1 MTKLNLE
8 ATSREQ
14 EIVKTYLEENASE
27 TLAEK
32 INNGTPV
39 EKDGKHLINRKTLDG
54 FMRYACDEARKLV
67 AKGASSA
74 CVEDKVVFGWAIH
87 YFEEDSIEGTLY
99 NADGTKYNPVRT
111 PASKPTTTVKAVA
124 KPQPAPQMTLFDFME
139 KEDGETAGMNVENTV
154 ENTVE
159 NEPENEEEDELPSAE
174 EIDEILAEI
183 DGEDGALKYPENID
197 METGEILPAKA
208 EKSES
213 SVSPYEPEALRIL
226 QGIFGDEM
234 VLR

>member
-14 EIVKTYLEENASE
+14 EIVKAYLEENASE

-39 EKDGKHLINRKTLDG
+39 EKDGKQLINRKTLDG
-54 FMRYACDEARKLV
+54 FMRYAYDEARKLV

-99 NADGTKYNPVRT
+99 NADGTKYKPVRT
-111 PASKPTTTVKAVA
+111 PANKPTTTVKAVA

-139 KEDGETAGMNVENTV
+139 KEDGETTETNVETAD
-154 ENTVE
+154 E

-183 DGEDGALKYPENID
+183 DGEDRARKYPKNID
-197 METGEILPAKA
+197 LETGEILTAKE

-213 SVSPYEPEALRIL
+213 SFSPYEPEALRIL
-226 QGIFGDEM
+226 QEFFGDEM

>member
-27 TLAEK
+27 TLAER

-39 EKDGKHLINRKTLDG
+39 EKDGKQLINRKTLDG
-54 FMRYACDEARKLV
+54 FMRYACDEAKKLA
-67 AKGASSA
+67 AKGTSSA

-87 YFEEDSIEGTLY
+87 YFEEDGIEGTLY
-99 NADGTKYNPVRT
+99 NADGTEYKPVRA

-124 KPQPAPQMTLFDFME
+124 KPQLAPQMTLFDFME
-139 KEDGETAGMNVENTV
+139 KEDGETTETDV

-159 NEPENEEEDELPSAE
+159 NEEEDDLPSAE

-183 DGEDGALKYPENID
+183 DSEDGARKYPENVD
-197 METGEILPAKA
+197 METGEILPENA
-208 EKSES
+208 EKSEPS
-213 SVSPYEPEALRIL
+213 YSPYEPEALRIL
-226 QGIFGDEM
+226 QEIFGDEM

>member
-39 EKDGKHLINRKTLDG
+39 EKDGKQLINRKTLDG
-54 FMRYACDEARKLV
+54 FMRYACDEARKLA

-74 CVEDKVVFGWAIH
+74 CVEDMVVFGWAIH

-99 NADGTKYNPVRT
+99 NADGTEYKPVRT
-111 PASKPTTTVKAVA
+111 PASTPTTTAKAVA
-124 KPQPAPQMTLFDFME
+124 KPQPAPQITLFDFME
-139 KEDGETAGMNVENTV
+139 KEDGETTETDV

-159 NEPENEEEDELPSAE
+159 NEEEDDLPSAE

-183 DGEDGALKYPENID
+183 DGEDGALKYPENVD

-208 EKSES
+208 EKFET

-226 QGIFGDEM
+226 QEIFGDEM

>member
-8 ATSREQ
+8 ATSREH
-14 EIVKTYLEENASE
+14 EIVKAYLEDNASE

-39 EKDGKHLINRKTLDG
+39 EKDGKQLINRKTLDG
-54 FMRYACDEARKLV
+54 FMRYACDEARKLA

-99 NADGTKYNPVRT
+99 NADGTEYKPVRT
-111 PASKPTTTVKAVA
+111 TASKSATTVKAVA

-139 KEDGETAGMNVENTV
+139 QEDGETTETDVKK
-154 ENTVE
+154 TVE
-159 NEPENEEEDELPSAE
+159 NEPENEEEDDLPSAE

-183 DGEDGALKYPENID
+183 DSEDRAREHPKNID
-197 METGEILPAKA
+197 LETGEILTAKE
-208 EKSES
+208 EKSEP
-213 SVSPYEPEALRIL
+213 SVSPYESEALRIL

>member
-1 MTKLNLE
+1 MTKLNLK

-14 EIVKTYLEENASE
+14 EIVKAYLEENASE

-32 INNGTPV
+32 INNGTPI
-39 EKDGKHLINRKTLDG
+39 EKDGKHFINRKTLDG
-54 FMRYACDEARKLV
+54 FMRYACDEARKLA

-99 NADGTKYNPVRT
+99 NADGTEYKPICT
-111 PASKPTTTVKAVA
+111 TASKPTTTLKTVA

-139 KEDGETAGMNVENTV
+139 KEDGETTETDVKNTV
-154 ENTVE
+154 ENA
-159 NEPENEEEDELPSAE
+159 PENMEEDDLPSAE

-183 DGEDGALKYPENID
+183 DGEDGALKHPENID
-197 METGEILPAKA
+197 METGEILSAKE

>member
-14 EIVKTYLEENASE
+14 EIVKAYLEENASE

-39 EKDGKHLINRKTLDG
+39 EKDGKHFINRKTLDG
-54 FMRYACDEARKLV
+54 FMRYACDEARKLA

-139 KEDGETAGMNVENTV
+139 KEDGEMTETDVV
-154 ENTVE
+154 NTVE
-159 NEPENEEEDELPSAE
+159 NEEEDDLPSAE

-183 DGEDGALKYPENID
+183 DGENGARKHPENVD

>member
-8 ATSREQ
+8 TTSREQ
-14 EIVKTYLEENASE
+14 EIVKAYLEDNASE

-32 INNGTPV
+32 INNGTPI

-54 FMRYACDEARKLV
+54 FMRYACDEARKLA

-87 YFEEDSIEGTLY
+87 YFEEDGIEDTLY
-99 NADGTKYNPVRT
+99 NADGTEYKPVRT
-111 PASKPTTTVKAVA
+111 PASKPTTTVKAIA

-139 KEDGETAGMNVENTV
+139 KEDGETTGTN
-154 ENTVE
+154 VE
-159 NEPENEEEDELPSAE
+159 NEPESEEEDELPSAE

-183 DGEDGALKYPENID
+183 DGEDGARKYPENVD
-197 METGEILPAKA
+197 MERGEILTAKA
-208 EKSES
+208 EKSEP
-213 SVSPYEPEALRIL
+213 SVSPYEPEVLCIL
-226 QGIFGDEM
+226 QEIFGDEM

>member
-32 INNGTPV
+32 INSGTPV
-39 EKDGKHLINRKTLDG
+39 EKGGKQLINRKTLDG
-54 FMRYACDEARKLV
+54 FMRYACSEARKLA
-67 AKGASSA
+67 AKQASSA

-99 NADGTKYNPVRT
+99 NADGTKYKPVCT
-111 PASKPTTTVKAVA
+111 PASTPTTTVKAVA

-139 KEDGETAGMNVENTV
+139 KEDGETAGTNVENTG
-154 ENTVE
+154 
-159 NEPENEEEDELPSAE
+159 ENEEEDNLPSAD
-174 EIDEILAEI
+174 EINEILAEI
-183 DGEDGALKYPENID
+183 DGEDEAREHPENVD
-197 METGEILPAKA
+197 LETGEILPAKA
-208 EKSES
+208 EKSEP
-213 SVSPYEPEALRIL
+213 SVFPYEPEALRIL
-226 QGIFGDEM
+226 QEIFGDEM

>member
-14 EIVKTYLEENASE
+14 EIVKAYLEENASE

-39 EKDGKHLINRKTLDG
+39 EKDGKRLINRKTLDG
-54 FMRYACDEARKLV
+54 FMRYACDEARKLA

-99 NADGTKYNPVRT
+99 NADGTEYKPVRT

-124 KPQPAPQMTLFDFME
+124 KPQPEPQMTLFDFME
-139 KEDGETAGMNVENTV
+139 KEDGETTGTN
-154 ENTVE
+154 VE
-159 NEPENEEEDELPSAE
+159 NEPKSEEEDDLPSAD

-183 DGEDGALKYPENID
+183 DGEDGARERPENID
-197 METGEILPAKA
+197 METGEILSAKE
-208 EKSES
+208 EKSEP
-213 SVSPYEPEALRIL
+213 SVSPYEPEALHIL
-226 QGIFGDEM
+226 QDIFGDEM

>member
-27 TLAEK
+27 TLAER

-39 EKDGKHLINRKTLDG
+39 KKDGKQLINRKTLDG
-54 FMRYACDEARKLV
+54 FMRYACDEARKLA

-74 CVEDKVVFGWAIH
+74 CVEDKIVFGWAIH
-87 YFEEDSIEGTLY
+87 YFEEDGIEGTLY
-99 NADGTKYNPVRT
+99 NADGTEYKPVRT
-111 PASKPTTTVKAVA
+111 PASKLTTTVKAVA

-139 KEDGETAGMNVENTV
+139 KEDGETTETDVENTG
-154 ENTVE
+154 E
-159 NEPENEEEDELPSAE
+159 NEPENEEEDDLPSAE

-183 DGEDGALKYPENID
+183 DGEDGARKHPENID
-197 METGEILPAKA
+197 MGTGEILPAKA
-208 EKSES
+208 EKSEP

>member
-32 INNGTPV
+32 INSGTPV
-39 EKDGKHLINRKTLDG
+39 EKDGKQLINRKTLDG
-54 FMRYACDEARKLV
+54 FMRYACEEARKLA

-87 YFEEDSIEGTLY
+87 YFEEDNIEGTLY
-99 NADGTKYNPVRT
+99 NADGTEYKPVRT
-111 PASKPTTTVKAVA
+111 SASKPTTTVKAVA
-124 KPQPAPQMTLFDFME
+124 KPQPAPQMTLFDFMG
-139 KEDGETAGMNVENTV
+139 KEDGETTETDVKNTA
-154 ENTVE
+154 E
-159 NEPENEEEDELPSAE
+159 NEPENEEEDDLPSAE

-183 DGEDGALKYPENID
+183 DGEDGARKYPEIID
-197 METGEILPAKA
+197 METGEILPENA
-208 EKSES
+208 EKSEPS
-213 SVSPYEPEALRIL
+213 YSPYEPEALRIL
-226 QGIFGDEM
+226 QEIFGDEM

>member
-14 EIVKTYLEENASE
+14 EIVKAYLEENASE

-39 EKDGKHLINRKTLDG
+39 EKDGKQLINRKTLDG
-54 FMRYACDEARKLV
+54 FMRYACDEARKLA

-74 CVEDKVVFGWAIH
+74 CIEDKVVFGWAIH
-87 YFEEDSIEGTLY
+87 YFEEDGIEGTLY
-99 NADGTKYNPVRT
+99 NADGTEYKSVRA

-139 KEDGETAGMNVENTV
+139 KEDGETTETDVV
-154 ENTVE
+154 NTVE
-159 NEPENEEEDELPSAE
+159 NEPENVEEDDLPSAE
-174 EIDEILAEI
+174 EID
-183 DGEDGALKYPENID
+183 GEDEARERPENID

-226 QGIFGDEM
+226 QEIFGDEM

>member
-14 EIVKTYLEENASE
+14 KIVKAYLEENASE

-32 INNGTPV
+32 INNGTPI

-54 FMRYACDEARKLV
+54 FMRYAYDKARKLA
-67 AKGASSA
+67 AKRASSA

-99 NADGTKYNPVRT
+99 NADGTEYKPVRT
-111 PASKPTTTVKAVA
+111 SASKPTTTVKAVA
-124 KPQPAPQMTLFDFME
+124 KPQPAPQLTLFDFME
-139 KEDGETAGMNVENTV
+139 KEAGETTETDVK
-154 ENTVE
+154 NTVE
-159 NEPENEEEDELPSAE
+159 NEPENEEEDDLPSAE

-183 DGEDGALKYPENID
+183 DGEDGARRYPENID
-197 METGEILPAKA
+197 TETGEILSAKA
-208 EKSES
+208 EKSEL
-213 SVSPYEPEALRIL
+213 SVSPYEPEAFHIL
-226 QGIFGDEM
+226 QEIFGDEM

>member
-39 EKDGKHLINRKTLDG
+39 EKDGKQLINRKTLDG
-54 FMRYACDEARKLV
+54 FMRYACDEARKLA

-74 CVEDKVVFGWAIH
+74 CVEDMVVFGWAIH
-87 YFEEDSIEGTLY
+87 YFEEDGIEGTLY
-99 NADGTKYNPVRT
+99 NADGTEYKPVRT

-124 KPQPAPQMTLFDFME
+124 KPQPAPQMTLFDFMPE
-139 KEDGETAGMNVENTV
+139 SGTETVPDGDGNSDGNTI
-154 ENTVE
+154 ES
-159 NEPENEEEDELPSAE
+159 EEENDLPTAQ

-183 DGEDGALKYPENID
+183 DGEDGARERPENVD
-197 METGEILPAKA
+197 METGEILPANA
-208 EKSES
+208 EKSEPS
-213 SVSPYEPEALRIL
+213 DSPYEPEALRIL

>member
-39 EKDGKHLINRKTLDG
+39 EKDGKYLINRKTLDG
-54 FMRYACDEARKLV
+54 FMRYACDEARKLA

-74 CVEDKVVFGWAIH
+74 CIEDKVVFGWAIH
-87 YFEEDSIEGTLY
+87 YFEEDGIEGTLY
-99 NADGTKYNPVRT
+99 NADGTEYKPVRAA
-111 PASKPTTTVKAVA
+111 ASKPTTTVKAVA

-139 KEDGETAGMNVENTV
+139 KEDVETTETDVESGN
-154 ENTVE
+154 
-159 NEPENEEEDELPSAE
+159 
-174 EIDEILAEI
+174 
-183 DGEDGALKYPENID
+183 GA
-197 METGEILPAKA
+197 
-208 EKSES
+208 
-213 SVSPYEPEALRIL
+213 
-226 QGIFGDEM
+226 
-234 VLR
+234 

>member
-14 EIVKTYLEENASE
+14 EIVKAYLEENASE
-27 TLAEK
+27 ALAEK
-32 INNGTPV
+32 INKGTPV

-54 FMRYACDEARKLV
+54 FMRYACDEARKLA

-99 NADGTKYNPVRT
+99 NADGTEYKPVRT
-111 PASKPTTTVKAVA
+111 HANKPTTTVKAVA

-139 KEDGETAGMNVENTV
+139 KEDGETTETDIKNA
-154 ENTVE
+154 VE
-159 NEPENEEEDELPSAE
+159 NEPENVEEDDLPSAE

-183 DGEDGALKYPENID
+183 DSKNGTRRYPENVD

-213 SVSPYEPEALRIL
+213 SVSPYEPEALLIL
-226 QGIFGDEM
+226 QEIFSDEM

>member
-8 ATSREQ
+8 ATSREH
-14 EIVKTYLEENASE
+14 EIVKVYLEDNASE

-39 EKDGKHLINRKTLDG
+39 EKDGKQLINRKTLDG
-54 FMRYACDEARKLV
+54 FMRYACDEARKLA

-74 CVEDKVVFGWAIH
+74 CVEDKTVFDWAIH

-139 KEDGETAGMNVENTV
+139 KEDGETTETDVV
-154 ENTVE
+154 NTVE

-183 DGEDGALKYPENID
+183 DGGDRARKCPENID
-197 METGEILPAKA
+197 LETGGILTAKE
-208 EKSES
+208 EKSEPF
-213 SVSPYEPEALRIL
+213 VSPYAPEALRIL
-226 QGIFGDEM
+226 QEIFGDEM

>member
-14 EIVKTYLEENASE
+14 EIVKAYLEENASE

-32 INNGTPV
+32 INNGTPI
-39 EKDGKHLINRKTLDG
+39 EKDGKHLIYRKTLDG
-54 FMRYACDEARKLV
+54 FMRYACAEARKLA

-99 NADGTKYNPVRT
+99 NADGTEYKPVRT
-111 PASKPTTTVKAVA
+111 PASKPTATVKAVT
-124 KPQPAPQMTLFDFME
+124 KPQPAPQLFDFMG
-139 KEDGETAGMNVENTV
+139 KEDGKTAGTNV

-159 NEPENEEEDELPSAE
+159 NEPENEEEDDIPSAE

-183 DGEDGALKYPENID
+183 DGKDGARKYPENID
-197 METGEILPAKA
+197 METGEILSAEE

-213 SVSPYEPEALRIL
+213 SVSPYEPESLRIL
-226 QGIFGDEM
+226 QEIFGDEM

>member
-1 MTKLNLE
+1 MKKLNLE

-54 FMRYACDEARKLV
+54 FMRYACDEARKLA

-99 NADGTKYNPVRT
+99 NADGTEHKPVRT

-124 KPQPAPQMTLFDFME
+124 KPQPVPQMTLFDFMG
-139 KEDGETAGMNVENTV
+139 KEDGETGETDV

-183 DGEDGALKYPENID
+183 DGEGGALKCPENID
-197 METGEILPAKA
+197 LETGEILTAKE
-208 EKSES
+208 EKSEP

>member
-39 EKDGKHLINRKTLDG
+39 EKDGKQLINRKTLDG
-54 FMRYACDEARKLV
+54 FMRYACDEARKLA

-99 NADGTKYNPVRT
+99 NADGTEYKPVRT

-124 KPQPAPQMTLFDFME
+124 KPQPVPQMTLFDFME
-139 KEDGETAGMNVENTV
+139 KEDVETTETDV

-159 NEPENEEEDELPSAE
+159 NEEEDDLPSAE

-183 DGEDGALKYPENID
+183 DGEDGARKYPEIID

-226 QGIFGDEM
+226 QEIFGDEM

>member
-14 EIVKTYLEENASE
+14 EIVKAYLEENASE

-39 EKDGKHLINRKTLDG
+39 EKDGKHFINRKTLDG
-54 FMRYACDEARKLV
+54 FMRYACDEARKLA

-139 KEDGETAGMNVENTV
+139 KEDGEMTETDVV
-154 ENTVE
+154 NTVE
-159 NEPENEEEDELPSAE
+159 NEEEDDLPSAE

-183 DGEDGALKYPENID
+183 DGENGARKHPENVD

-226 QGIFGDEM
+226 QEVFGDEM

>member
-39 EKDGKHLINRKTLDG
+39 EKDGKQLINRKTLDG
-54 FMRYACDEARKLV
+54 FMRYACDEARKLA

-74 CVEDKVVFGWAIH
+74 CVEDMVVFGWAIH

-99 NADGTKYNPVRT
+99 NADGTEYKPVRT
-111 PASKPTTTVKAVA
+111 PASTPTTTVKAVA

-139 KEDGETAGMNVENTV
+139 KEDGETGETDVK
-154 ENTVE
+154 NTVE
-159 NEPENEEEDELPSAE
+159 NEEEDDLPSAE
-174 EIDEILAEI
+174 EIDQILAEI
-183 DGEDGALKYPENID
+183 DGDDGARRYPENVD

-208 EKSES
+208 EKSEP

-226 QGIFGDEM
+226 QEIFGDEM

>member
-32 INNGTPV
+32 INNGTPI

-54 FMRYACDEARKLV
+54 FMRYACDEARKLA

-99 NADGTKYNPVRT
+99 NADGTEYKPFRT
-111 PASKPTTTVKAVA
+111 TANKPTTTLNTVA

-139 KEDGETAGMNVENTV
+139 KEDGETTGTN
-154 ENTVE
+154 VE
-159 NEPENEEEDELPSAE
+159 NEPESEEEDELPSAE

-183 DGEDGALKYPENID
+183 DGEDGARKYPENVD

-208 EKSES
+208 EKSEPS
-213 SVSPYEPEALRIL
+213 DYPYEPEALRIL
-226 QGIFGDEM
+226 QEIFGDEM

>member
-14 EIVKTYLEENASE
+14 EIVKAYLEENASE

-54 FMRYACDEARKLV
+54 FMRYACDEARKLA

-99 NADGTKYNPVRT
+99 NADGTEYKPFRT
-111 PASKPTTTVKAVA
+111 PASKPTTTVKAFA
-124 KPQPAPQMTLFDFME
+124 KPQPTPQMTLFDFME
-139 KEDGETAGMNVENTV
+139 KEDGETAGMNI

-159 NEPENEEEDELPSAE
+159 NEPENEEEDDLPSAE

-183 DGEDGALKYPENID
+183 DGEDRARIYPESVD
-197 METGEILPAKA
+197 MGTGEILPAKA
-208 EKSES
+208 EKSEP

>member
-14 EIVKTYLEENASE
+14 EIVKAYLEENASE

-39 EKDGKHLINRKTLDG
+39 EKDGKRLINRKTLDG
-54 FMRYACDEARKLV
+54 FMRYACDEARKLA

-74 CVEDKVVFGWAIH
+74 CVEDMVVFGWAIH

-99 NADGTKYNPVRT
+99 NADGTEYKPVRT
-111 PASKPTTTVKAVA
+111 SASKPTTTVKAVA

-139 KEDGETAGMNVENTV
+139 KEDGETTETDVK
-154 ENTVE
+154 NTVE
-159 NEPENEEEDELPSAE
+159 NEEEDDLPSAE

-183 DGEDGALKYPENID
+183 DGEDGAWKYPENVD

-208 EKSES
+208 EKSET

-226 QGIFGDEM
+226 QDIFGDEM

>member
-39 EKDGKHLINRKTLDG
+39 EKDGKQLINRKTLDG
-54 FMRYACDEARKLV
+54 FMRYACDEARKLA

-74 CVEDKVVFGWAIH
+74 CVEDMVVFGWAIH
-87 YFEEDSIEGTLY
+87 YFKEDSIEGTLY
-99 NADGTKYNPVRT
+99 NADGTEYKPVRT

-139 KEDGETAGMNVENTV
+139 KEDGETTGTN
-154 ENTVE
+154 VE
-159 NEPENEEEDELPSAE
+159 NEPESEEEDELPSAE

-183 DGEDGALKYPENID
+183 DGEDGARKYPENVG
-197 METGEILPAKA
+197 METGEILPANA
-208 EKSES
+208 EKSEPS
-213 SVSPYEPEALRIL
+213 DYPYEPEALRIL
-226 QGIFGDEM
+226 QEIFGDEM

>member
-14 EIVKTYLEENASE
+14 EIVKAYLEDNASE

-39 EKDGKHLINRKTLDG
+39 EKDGKQLINRKTLDG
-54 FMRYACDEARKLV
+54 FMRYACDEARKLA

-87 YFEEDSIEGTLY
+87 YFEEDGIEGTLH
-99 NADGTKYNPVRT
+99 NADGTEYKPVRT
-111 PASKPTTTVKAVA
+111 PTSKPTTTVKAVA
-124 KPQPAPQMTLFDFME
+124 KPQPAPQMMLFDFME
-139 KEDGETAGMNVENTV
+139 KEDGETAGTNV

-159 NEPENEEEDELPSAE
+159 NEPENEEEDDLPSAE

-183 DGEDGALKYPENID
+183 DSEDGARRYPENVD
-197 METGEILPAKA
+197 METSEILPLNA
-208 EKSES
+208 EKSEPSDS
-213 SVSPYEPEALRIL
+213 SYEPEALRIL
-226 QGIFGDEM
+226 QEIFGDEM

>member
-14 EIVKTYLEENASE
+14 EIVKAYLEENASE

-32 INNGTPV
+32 INNGTPI

-54 FMRYACDEARKLV
+54 FMRYACDEARKLA

-87 YFEEDSIEGTLY
+87 YFKEDSIEGTLY
-99 NADGTKYNPVRT
+99 NADGTEYKPVRT

-139 KEDGETAGMNVENTV
+139 KEDGETTETDVK
-154 ENTVE
+154 NTVE
-159 NEPENEEEDELPSAE
+159 NEPENEEEDDLPSAE

-183 DGEDGALKYPENID
+183 DSEDGLGNTPKTSIWKRAKYCPQRRKNPS
-197 METGEILPAKA
+197 LPFPRT
-208 EKSES
+208 
-213 SVSPYEPEALRIL
+213 SPKRSAFCKRFSATKWY
-226 QGIFGDEM
+226 
-234 VLR
+234 